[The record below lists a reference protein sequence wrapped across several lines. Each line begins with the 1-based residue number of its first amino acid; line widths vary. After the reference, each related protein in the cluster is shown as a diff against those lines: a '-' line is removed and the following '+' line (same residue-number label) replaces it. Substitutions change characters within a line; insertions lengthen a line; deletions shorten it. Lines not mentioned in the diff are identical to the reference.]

1 MTEEQ
6 RESMGRHV
14 IDTAWHYYAG
24 LKGISLTDA
33 KKQFNERL
41 VDNDIIVNTA
51 LRMAVTEVFE
61 ILR

>member
-1 MTEEQ
+1 
-6 RESMGRHV
+6 MGRHV